1 MDTIKKLKKNNS
13 QSVKIE
19 WLDSVNWLP
28 GILLASI
35 SEKIS
40 LVWKF
45 AEEPRIVGKWVQI
58 E

>member
-1 MDTIKKLKKNNS
+1 MYTIKKLKKK
-13 QSVKIE
+13 KI
-19 WLDSVNWLP
+19 LKVLKSNDLTVNWLP